1 MYVAPLYCTHTP
13 AHTQVVFSQTDTDT
27 HARCF
32 LAEGTSWELNYLLG
46 QWGFFWLFFFFL
58 GCHTRRGCQIS
69 NQISL
74 SGGYSGI
81 NKHFAPTASQCHP
94 LPYHSLVFSAKPR
107 RGCVCG
113 CREWTN
119 TGCADTMAILHLGTQ
134 WENYPISHLCRS
146 VEGVHF
152 YKVDSVTPK

>member
-1 MYVAPLYCTHTP
+1 MG
-13 AHTQVVFSQTDTDT
+13 TQLFIRTMF
-27 HARCF
+27 F
-32 LAEGTSWELNYLLG
+32 LFL
-46 QWGFFWLFFFFL
+46 FFL

-81 NKHFAPTASQCHP
+81 NKHFVPTASRCHP

-119 TGCADTMAILHLGTQ
+119 TGRVNTMAILHLGTQ

-146 VEGVHF
+146 ERVFIFTRWIVLLRNEVVQ
-152 YKVDSVTPK
+152 KSL